1 MRHNLD
7 MRSPA
12 PSSIRVSAQT
22 RRRVGALAARLKL
35 ASQQEVIDRAL
46 DELEH
51 RLFWD
56 GFEED
61 ARAYR
66 KAFPEEDQE
75 RARYAGTSGDGL
87 IAGLVPSH
95 ATKTAC

>member
-1 MRHNLD
+1 MRQNSH
-7 MRSPA
+7 MRSPV

-22 RRRVGALAARLKL
+22 RRRVGALAVRLKL

-66 KAFPEEDQE
+66 KAFPEEDRE
-75 RARYAGTSGDGL
+75 RARYASTSGDGMRER
-87 IAGLVPSH
+87 
-95 ATKTAC
+95 K

>member
-1 MRHNLD
+1 MRARMRKNLD
-7 MRSPA
+7 MRSHA

-22 RRRVGALAARLKL
+22 RRRVGTLAARLKL

-46 DELEH
+46 DEMEH

-87 IAGLVPSH
+87 RER
-95 ATKTAC
+95 K

>member
-1 MRHNLD
+1 MG
-7 MRSPA
+7 SPA

-46 DELEH
+46 DELER

-56 GFEED
+56 GFEEEV
-61 ARAYR
+61 RAYR
-66 KAFPEEDQE
+66 EAFPEEDRE
-75 RARYAGTSGDGL
+75 RAQYAGPSGDGL
-87 IAGLVPSH
+87 RER
-95 ATKTAC
+95 K